1 MTVTTTGILLTLN
14 TLNPTYASVVPYN
27 HSIKQC
33 LTYYPTNCI
42 TKDFTATLD
51 PDCSVTAYNSIN
63 DPKLQE
69 TYQVGQA
76 TVFYPITFE
85 T

>member
-14 TLNPTYASVVPYN
+14 TLNPAYASVVPYN

-42 TKDFTATLD
+42 TQDFTATLD

-63 DPKLQE
+63 APKLQE

-76 TVFYPITFE
+76 TVFYPITFQ

>member
-14 TLNPTYASVVPYN
+14 TLNPAYASGDPYK

-42 TKDFTATLD
+42 SKVFTATLD
-51 PDCSVTAYNSIN
+51 PDCSVTAFNSIN
-63 DPKLQE
+63 APLLQE
-69 TYQVGQA
+69 TYQVGQV
-76 TVFYPITFE
+76 TKTYPITF
-85 T
+85 

>member
-14 TLNPTYASVVPYN
+14 TLNPAYASVFPYN

-42 TKDFTATLD
+42 SKVFTATLD
-51 PDCSVTAYNSIN
+51 PDCSVTAFNSI
-63 DPKLQE
+63 DAPLLQE
-69 TYQVGQA
+69 TYQVGQV
-76 TVFYPITFE
+76 TKTYPITF
-85 T
+85 

>member
-14 TLNPTYASVVPYN
+14 TLNPAYASTVPYA

-42 TKDFTATLD
+42 TIPFTATLD
-51 PDCSVTAYNSIN
+51 PDCSVKAYDSIN
-63 DPKLQE
+63 PPKLQE

-76 TVFYPITFE
+76 TVFYPITF
-85 T
+85 